1 MTHRPFAALALF
13 ALAASLTAQAPGR
26 AEPVDLDVVHRIRQ
40 EAMQNSKV
48 MDHLF
53 QLTDVT
59 GHRLTNSPG
68 YFAAANWVEKQL
80 KEWGIEARQEKWG
93 PYGRG
98 WTFNHFSAEMIE
110 PAYATLIGVP
120 LAWTPGTNGKV
131 SGEAMVASLQNDADL
146 ERYKGKLLGKI
157 VLMGAG
163 RDLVPPTVAAA
174 TRFSDQELQQLATAG
189 PGRGGRGAPGTAA
202 LNAGRGSDG
211 RGGAAN
217 ATGTPPAGGANQF
230 TNRLNKFLT
239 EEGVLVAV
247 RIGNNPSEAGNVFAQ
262 GGGSR
267 NASDPAAPPIVA
279 LTPEHYNRILRL
291 LDAKIPVKLEFDIS
305 TQFFDERTDS
315 VNVIGEIPGKTKP
328 DEVVMIGAHLDSW
341 HGGTGATDN
350 AAGSAV
356 MIEVMRILKQLN
368 LPMDRTVRLGLWS
381 GEEQGLLG
389 SRAYVDEHF
398 SKRDMKVTEA
408 HGKFAGY
415 FNVDN
420 GTGKIRGVYLQSN
433 DAMRPIFEA
442 WFKPFADLGASTIS
456 IRNTGGTD
464 HQSFDAVGLPGFQFI
479 QDRVD
484 YNTRTHHSNMD
495 VYDRVQADD
504 LQQMAAIVASFVYNT
519 ATREQLL
526 PRKPLPP
533 PAPAPPPG
541 GGRGGSGT
549 PEPAPP
555 KPVAQ

>member
-1 MTHRPFAALALF
+1 MTHRPLAALALF
-13 ALAASLTAQAPGR
+13 ALAASVTAQAPGS

-53 QLTDVT
+53 QLTDVV

-98 WTFNHFSAEMIE
+98 WTFTHFSAEMVE
-110 PAYATLIGVP
+110 PAHATLIGVP

-131 SGEAMVASLQNDADL
+131 SGELMVASLQNDADL
-146 ERYKGKLLGKI
+146 ERYKGKLAGKV
-157 VLMGAG
+157 VLMGVG
-163 RDLVPPTVAAA
+163 RELAAPTQAAA
-174 TRFSDQELQQLATAG
+174 SRFSDQDLQQLTTAAPG
-189 PGRGGRGAPGTAA
+189 GRGGRGAPGTAA
-202 LNAGRGSDG
+202 LNAGRGGDANG
-211 RGGAAN
+211 RGGAPAN
-217 ATGTPPAGGANQF
+217 APAGGGNANQQF

-239 EEGVLVAV
+239 DEGVLVAV
-247 RIGNNPSEAGNVFAQ
+247 RIGNAPSEAGNVFAQ

-267 NASDPAAPPIVA
+267 NASDPTPPPIVA

-291 LDAKIPVKLEFDIS
+291 LDAKIPVKLEFDIA

-315 VNVIGEIPGKTKP
+315 VNVIGEIRGSTKP
-328 DEVVMIGAHLDSW
+328 DEIVMIGAHLDSW

-398 SKRDMKVTEA
+398 SKRDMKVTA
-408 HGKFAGY
+408 DHAKLSGY

-420 GTGKIRGVYLQSN
+420 GTGKIRGVYLQGN

-479 QDRVD
+479 QDRID

-533 PAPAPPPG
+533 PQPAG
-541 GGRGGSGT
+541 GGRGGPGAPQ
-549 PEPAPP
+549 PEPP
-555 KPVAQ
+555 KASAQ